1 MNNRLTLII
10 SFFFVT
16 VLTACGITEERQ
28 YTDNDFLERPPTLAS
43 SLVSSDEAKPAVSEE
58 APKKADKGLGADVSI
73 NNQSPLQLSVK
84 RSFDIT
90 WHDLE
95 LILKQKEIEI
105 KDREHD
111 KGQYYVTFDADDY
124 QSEDSGFL
132 DKSTSFFKNDYK
144 PVVYI
149 LTVEQDGSDSRISA
163 AVANEAEQTN
173 HGLQSDKDS
182 NLTDGPDKLLL
193 SLYKSLRDDL
203 VED

>member
-1 MNNRLTLII
+1 MNNRQIFAKSVLITI
-10 SFFFVT
+10 F
-16 VLTACGITEERQ
+16 LTACGTVDDNR
-28 YTDNDFLERPPTLAS
+28 YADNDFLERPPELPTNRTATEQVES
-43 SLVSSDEAKPAVSEE
+43 AVPSE

-73 NNQSPLQLSVK
+73 NSESPLQLKVK

-90 WHDLE
+90 WHDLG

-124 QSEDSGFL
+124 QAEDSGFL
-132 DKSTSFFKNDYK
+132 AKSASMFKNDYK

-149 LTVEQDGSDSRISA
+149 LTMEEDGSDARISA
-163 AVANEAEQTN
+163 AVANEAEQS
-173 HGLQSDKDS
+173 GSDKDGYQG
-182 NLTDGPDKLLL
+182 NLTDGADKLLL

-203 VED
+203 VEE

>member
-1 MNNRLTLII
+1 MNNRLTIAK
-10 SFFFVT
+10 SFFFAT
-16 VLTACGITEERQ
+16 VLTACGTMENRQ

-43 SLVSSDEAKPAVSEE
+43 QPTPSGSTEPAPSDE

-73 NNQSPLQLSVK
+73 NSESPLQLSVK
-84 RSFDIT
+84 RSFDIA

-111 KGQYYVTFDADDY
+111 KGQYYVIFDADDY

-149 LTVEQDGSDSRISA
+149 LTVEEDGSDARISA

-173 HGLQSDKDS
+173 HGLLSDKDS
-182 NLTDGPDKLLL
+182 NLTDGADKLLL

-203 VED
+203 VEE